1 MERAIFLDRDG
12 TINIDNNYIYKISD
26 FKFIEGAIEALKMFQ
41 NNKYKLIIITNQS
54 GIAKGFFKEKDL
66 EILNIWLKN
75 ELKQNGVIIDAIYY
89 CPHNANDNCNC
100 RKPKI
105 GLFEKAIKE
114 FNIDISKSYA
124 IGDKLRDCTIC
135 FTTDCKGFL
144 IGNNENKEIID
155 NVKKG
160 LFKQI
165 KYEETLLNCAKE
177 ICYK

>member
-1 MERAIFLDRDG
+1 MNYQKYSGDVMERAIFLDRDG

-124 IGDKLRDCTIC
+124 IGDKLRDCT
-135 FTTDCKGFL
+135 K
-144 IGNNENKEIID
+144 N
-155 NVKKG
+155 
-160 LFKQI
+160 
-165 KYEETLLNCAKE
+165 
-177 ICYK
+177 